1 MHPIHCHDAVNVTL
15 VLFTTYNGVRQGG
28 ILSPKWISLYIDDL
42 SLLLREIN
50 VGCHIDS
57 ICVNHLFYADDL
69 CLMAPSAVGLQLL
82 ISVCEKYGVDH
93 DILYNPIKS
102 KCMTILPSGYRLK
115 IPSVKLNSIDLVYT
129 NCIKYLG
136 VLLSSKLDDNADI
149 ARQIRCL
156 YTSSNILFSKFA
168 YCTQSVKL
176 HLLESFCLS
185 FYCASLWC
193 TFTKHNMSK
202 IRVAYNN
209 VFRKL
214 LRYRK
219 YESASYMFVHHRIDN
234 FESRLRTTCFKFRQR
249 LLASNNDILICI
261 NNHSWNRHNYMWRYW
276 DNILYK
282 HAMFT

>member
-1 MHPIHCHDAVNVTL
+1 M
-15 VLFTTYNGVRQGG
+15 
-28 ILSPKWISLYIDDL
+28 
-42 SLLLREIN
+42 
-50 VGCHIDS
+50 
-57 ICVNHLFYADDL
+57 
-69 CLMAPSAVGLQLL
+69 
-82 ISVCEKYGVDH
+82 
-93 DILYNPIKS
+93 
-102 KCMTILPSGYRLK
+102 
-115 IPSVKLNSIDLVYT
+115 
-129 NCIKYLG
+129 
-136 VLLSSKLDDNADI
+136 LLSSKLDDNADI
-149 ARQIRCL
+149 TRQIRCL
-156 YTSSNILFSKFA
+156 YASSNILFSKFA
-168 YCTQSVKL
+168 YCTRSVKL